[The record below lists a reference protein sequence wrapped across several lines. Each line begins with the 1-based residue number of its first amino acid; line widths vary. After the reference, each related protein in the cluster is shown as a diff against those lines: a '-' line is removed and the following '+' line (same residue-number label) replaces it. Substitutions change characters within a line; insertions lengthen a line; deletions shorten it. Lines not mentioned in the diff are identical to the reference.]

1 MKKVKVAIM
10 YDFDKT
16 LSPKDMQEFSFI
28 PNLGYKDPN
37 LFWEEV
43 GEISRLNKMDSIL
56 AYMYMMIRKSREAG
70 HPIHREDFK
79 ALGKTIEYYPGVE
92 TWFDRINQIGEKL
105 NIEVEH
111 YIISSGLMEVIEGT
125 TIGSKFKKIY
135 ASKFLYDEN
144 GVATW
149 PSLVVNY
156 TTKTQ
161 YIFRINK
168 QILDE
173 NEDKALNQYTEEK
186 DRPIPFKRMIYV
198 GDGLTDVP
206 CMKLVKEYGGKSIV
220 VYNEMIE
227 KTKELAQSL
236 IQQKR
241 ANYMSSSDYSENK
254 EMEQLFTKILESIEK
269 EVALEALEGEHHG

>member
-1 MKKVKVAIM
+1 MKKIKVAIM

-16 LSPKDMQEFSFI
+16 LSPKDMQEFTFI
-28 PNLGYKDPN
+28 PGLGYKNTKD
-37 LFWEEV
+37 FWEEV
-43 GEISRLNKMDSIL
+43 TKISKDNKMDSIL
-56 AYMYMMIRKSREAG
+56 AYMYMMIKKSRDMSK
-70 HPIHREDFK
+70 PIRKQDFK
-79 ALGKTIEYYPGVE
+79 NLGKGVEYYPGVL
-92 TWFDRINQIGEKL
+92 TWFDRINKIGRDL

-111 YIISSGLMEVIEGT
+111 YIISSGLTEVIEGT
-125 TIGSKFKKIY
+125 PIAKKFKKIY
-135 ASKFLYDEN
+135 ACKFYYDEN

-186 DRPIPFKRMIYV
+186 DRPIPFRRMIYV

-206 CMKLVKEYGGKSIV
+206 CMKLVKENGGKSIV
-220 VYNEMIE
+220 VYN
-227 KTKELAQSL
+227 KKKKNTKNLAKSL
-236 IQQKR
+236 IEQKR
-241 ANYMSSSDYSENK
+241 ANYMSPSDYSNQK
-254 EMEQLFTKILESIEK
+254 EMEKLVSKILENMQK
-269 EVALEALEGEHHG
+269 EAELEELEGVR

>member
-1 MKKVKVAIM
+1 MKKIKVAMM

-16 LSPKDMQEFSFI
+16 LSPKDMQEFTFI
-28 PNLGYKDPN
+28 PGLGYKNTKD
-37 LFWEEV
+37 FWEEV
-43 GEISRLNKMDSIL
+43 NKISKENKMDSIL
-56 AYMYMMIRKSREAG
+56 AYMFMMIKKSKEASKPIRKQ
-70 HPIHREDFK
+70 DFK
-79 ALGKTIEYYPGVE
+79 GLGKGIEYYPGVL
-92 TWFDRINQIGEKL
+92 TWFDRINAIGKKL

-111 YIISSGLMEVIEGT
+111 YIISSGLTEVIEGT
-125 TIGSKFKKIY
+125 PIAKKFKKIY
-135 ASKFLYDEN
+135 ACKFYYDEN

-173 NEDKALNQYTEEK
+173 NEDRALNQYTEEK
-186 DRPIPFKRMIYV
+186 DRPIPFRRMIYV

-206 CMKLVKEYGGKSIV
+206 CMKLVKENGGKSIV
-220 VYNEMIE
+220 VYN
-227 KTKELAQSL
+227 KKKKNAKDLAKSL

-241 ANYMSSSDYSENK
+241 ANYMSPSDYSSQK
-254 EMEQLFTKILESIEK
+254 EMEKLVSKILENIQK
-269 EVALEALEGEHHG
+269 EAELEELEGVR

>member
-1 MKKVKVAIM
+1 MKKIKVAMM

-16 LSPKDMQEFSFI
+16 LSPKDMQEFTFI
-28 PNLGYKDPN
+28 PGLGYKNTKD
-37 LFWEEV
+37 FWEEV
-43 GEISRLNKMDSIL
+43 NKISKENKMDSIL
-56 AYMYMMIRKSREAG
+56 AYMYMMIKKSKEASKPIRKQ
-70 HPIHREDFK
+70 DFK
-79 ALGKTIEYYPGVE
+79 GLGKGIEYYPGVL
-92 TWFDRINQIGEKL
+92 TWFDRINAIGKKL

-111 YIISSGLMEVIEGT
+111 YIISSGLTEVIEGT
-125 TIGSKFKKIY
+125 PIAKKFKKIY
-135 ASKFLYDEN
+135 ACKFYYDEN

-173 NEDKALNQYTEEK
+173 NEDRALNQYTEEK
-186 DRPIPFKRMIYV
+186 DRPIPFRRMIYV

-206 CMKLVKEYGGKSIV
+206 CMKLVKENGGKSIV
-220 VYNEMIE
+220 VYN
-227 KTKELAQSL
+227 KKKKNAKDLAKSL

-241 ANYMSSSDYSENK
+241 ANYMSPSDYSSQK
-254 EMEQLFTKILESIEK
+254 EMEKLVSKILENIQK
-269 EVALEALEGEHHG
+269 EAELEELEGVR

>member
-1 MKKVKVAIM
+1 MKKIKVAMM

-16 LSPKDMQEFSFI
+16 LSPKDMQEFTFI
-28 PNLGYKDPN
+28 PGLGYKNTKD
-37 LFWEEV
+37 FWEEV
-43 GEISRLNKMDSIL
+43 NKISKENKMDSIL
-56 AYMYMMIRKSREAG
+56 AYMYMMIKKSKEASKPIRKQ
-70 HPIHREDFK
+70 DFK
-79 ALGKTIEYYPGVE
+79 GLGKGIEYYPGVL
-92 TWFDRINQIGEKL
+92 TWFDRINAIGKKL

-111 YIISSGLMEVIEGT
+111 YIISSGLTEVIEGT
-125 TIGSKFKKIY
+125 PIAKKFKKIY
-135 ASKFLYDEN
+135 ACKFYYDEN

-173 NEDKALNQYTEEK
+173 NEDRALNQYTEEK

-206 CMKLVKEYGGKSIV
+206 CMKLVKENGGKSIV
-220 VYNEMIE
+220 VYN
-227 KTKELAQSL
+227 KKKKNAKDLAKSL

-241 ANYMSSSDYSENK
+241 ANYMSPSDYSSQK
-254 EMEQLFTKILESIEK
+254 EMEKLVSKILENIQK
-269 EVALEALEGEHHG
+269 EAELEELEGVR

>member
-1 MKKVKVAIM
+1 MKKIKVAMM

-16 LSPKDMQEFSFI
+16 LSPKDMQEFTFI
-28 PNLGYKDPN
+28 PGLGYKNTKD
-37 LFWEEV
+37 FWEEV
-43 GEISRLNKMDSIL
+43 NKISKENKMDSIL
-56 AYMYMMIRKSREAG
+56 AYMYMMIKKSKEASKPIRKQ
-70 HPIHREDFK
+70 DFK
-79 ALGKTIEYYPGVE
+79 GLGKGVEYYPGVL
-92 TWFDRINQIGEKL
+92 TWFDRINTIGKKL

-111 YIISSGLMEVIEGT
+111 YIISSGLTEVIEGT
-125 TIGSKFKKIY
+125 PIAKKFKKIY
-135 ASKFLYDEN
+135 ACKFYYDEN

-173 NEDKALNQYTEEK
+173 NEDRALNQYTEEK
-186 DRPIPFKRMIYV
+186 DRPIPFRRMIYV

-206 CMKLVKEYGGKSIV
+206 CMKLVKENGGKSIV
-220 VYNEMIE
+220 VYN
-227 KTKELAQSL
+227 KNKKNTKDLAKSL

-241 ANYMSSSDYSENK
+241 ANYMSPSDYSSQK
-254 EMEQLFTKILESIEK
+254 EMEKLVSKILENIQK
-269 EVALEALEGEHHG
+269 EAELEELEGVR

>member
-1 MKKVKVAIM
+1 MKKIKVAMM

-16 LSPKDMQEFSFI
+16 LSPKDMQEFTFI
-28 PNLGYKDPN
+28 PGLGYKNTKD
-37 LFWEEV
+37 FWEEV
-43 GEISRLNKMDSIL
+43 NKISKENKMDSIL
-56 AYMYMMIRKSREAG
+56 AYMYMMIKKSKEASKPIRKQ
-70 HPIHREDFK
+70 DFK
-79 ALGKTIEYYPGVE
+79 GLGKGIEYYPGVL
-92 TWFDRINQIGEKL
+92 TWFDRINAIGKKL

-111 YIISSGLMEVIEGT
+111 YIISSGLTEVIEGT
-125 TIGSKFKKIY
+125 PIAKKFKKIY
-135 ASKFLYDEN
+135 ACKFYYDEN

-173 NEDKALNQYTEEK
+173 NEDRALNQYTEEK
-186 DRPIPFKRMIYV
+186 DRPIPFRRMIYV

-206 CMKLVKEYGGKSIV
+206 CMKLVKENGGKSIV
-220 VYNEMIE
+220 VYN
-227 KTKELAQSL
+227 KKKKNAKDLAKSL

-241 ANYMSSSDYSENK
+241 ANYMSPSDYSSQK
-254 EMEQLFTKILESIEK
+254 EMEKLVSKILENIQK
-269 EVALEALEGEHHG
+269 EAALEELEGVR

>member
-1 MKKVKVAIM
+1 MKKIKVAMM

-16 LSPKDMQEFSFI
+16 LSPKDMQEFTFI
-28 PNLGYKDPN
+28 PGLGYKNTKD
-37 LFWEEV
+37 FWEEV
-43 GEISRLNKMDSIL
+43 NKISKENKMDSIL
-56 AYMYMMIRKSREAG
+56 AYMYMMIKKSKEASKPIRKQ
-70 HPIHREDFK
+70 DFK
-79 ALGKTIEYYPGVE
+79 GLGKGIEYYPGAL
-92 TWFDRINQIGEKL
+92 TWFDRINAIGKKL

-111 YIISSGLMEVIEGT
+111 YIISSGLTEVIEGT
-125 TIGSKFKKIY
+125 PIAKKFKKIY
-135 ASKFLYDEN
+135 ACKFYYDEN

-173 NEDKALNQYTEEK
+173 NEDRALNQYTEEK
-186 DRPIPFKRMIYV
+186 DRPIPFRRMIYV

-206 CMKLVKEYGGKSIV
+206 CMKLVKENGGKSIV
-220 VYNEMIE
+220 VYN
-227 KTKELAQSL
+227 KKKKNAKDLAKSL

-241 ANYMSSSDYSENK
+241 ANYMSPSDYSSQK
-254 EMEQLFTKILESIEK
+254 EMEKLVSKILENIQK
-269 EVALEALEGEHHG
+269 EAALEELEGVR

>member
-1 MKKVKVAIM
+1 MKKIKVAIM

-28 PNLGYKDPN
+28 PNLGYKDPS

-43 GEISRLNKMDSIL
+43 GKISHKNKMDSIL

-70 HPIHREDFK
+70 NPIRREDFK
-79 ALGKTIEYYPGVE
+79 ALGKTIEYYDGVE
-92 TWFDRINQIGEKL
+92 TWFERINAIGKKL

-125 TIGSKFKKIY
+125 TIGSAFKKIY
-135 ASKFLYDEN
+135 ASKFFYDEN

-173 NEDKALNQYTEEK
+173 NEDKALNQYTDEK

-220 VYNEMIE
+220 VYN
-227 KTKELAQSL
+227 KKKKSTKELAKSL
-236 IQQKR
+236 IQEKR
-241 ANYMSSSDYSENK
+241 VNYMAPSDYSEEK
-254 EMEQLFTKILESIEK
+254 EMEKLVTKILENIEK
-269 EVALEALEGEHHG
+269 EVALESLEGVQ

>member
-1 MKKVKVAIM
+1 MKKIKVAMM

-16 LSPKDMQEFSFI
+16 LSPKDMQEFTFI
-28 PNLGYKDPN
+28 PGLGYKNTKD
-37 LFWEEV
+37 FWEEV
-43 GEISRLNKMDSIL
+43 NKISKENKMDSIL
-56 AYMYMMIRKSREAG
+56 AYMYMMIKKSKEASKPIRKQ
-70 HPIHREDFK
+70 DFK
-79 ALGKTIEYYPGVE
+79 GLGKGIEYYPGVL
-92 TWFDRINQIGEKL
+92 TWFDRINTIGKKL

-111 YIISSGLMEVIEGT
+111 YIISSGLTEVIEGT
-125 TIGSKFKKIY
+125 PIAKKFKKIY
-135 ASKFLYDEN
+135 ACKFYYDEN

-173 NEDKALNQYTEEK
+173 NEDRALNQYTEEK
-186 DRPIPFKRMIYV
+186 DRPIPFRRMIYV

-206 CMKLVKEYGGKSIV
+206 CMKLVKENGGKSIV
-220 VYNEMIE
+220 VYN
-227 KTKELAQSL
+227 KKKKNAKDLAKSL

-241 ANYMSSSDYSENK
+241 ANYMSPSDYSSQK
-254 EMEQLFTKILESIEK
+254 EMEKLVSKILENIQK
-269 EVALEALEGEHHG
+269 EAALEELEGVR

>member
-1 MKKVKVAIM
+1 MKKIKVAMM

-16 LSPKDMQEFSFI
+16 LSPKDMQEFTFI
-28 PNLGYKDPN
+28 PGLGYKNTKD
-37 LFWEEV
+37 FWEEV
-43 GEISRLNKMDSIL
+43 NKISKENKMDSIL
-56 AYMYMMIRKSREAG
+56 AYMYMMIKKSKEASKPIRKQ
-70 HPIHREDFK
+70 DFK
-79 ALGKTIEYYPGVE
+79 GLGKGIEYYPGVL
-92 TWFDRINQIGEKL
+92 TWFDRINTIGKKL

-111 YIISSGLMEVIEGT
+111 YIISSGLTEVIEGT
-125 TIGSKFKKIY
+125 PIAKKFKKIY
-135 ASKFLYDEN
+135 ACKFYYDEN

-173 NEDKALNQYTEEK
+173 NEDRALNQYTEEK
-186 DRPIPFKRMIYV
+186 DRPIPFRRMIYV

-206 CMKLVKEYGGKSIV
+206 CMKLVKENGGKSIV
-220 VYNEMIE
+220 VYN
-227 KTKELAQSL
+227 KKKKNAKDLAKSL

-241 ANYMSSSDYSENK
+241 ANYMSPSDYSSQK
-254 EMEQLFTKILESIEK
+254 EMEKLVSKILENIQK
-269 EVALEALEGEHHG
+269 EAELEELEGVR